1 MFNYNSIDEY
11 QLEITSYCNAA
22 CPQCH
27 RNLKGYGINPYMPL
41 KHMDIEIINRT
52 FPVELCQRLRQIFF
66 CGAYGEPIMHP
77 KFLEILRNFRSKN
90 NNLKLYI
97 HTNGGVHDSE
107 YWAEMASILG
117 TNGIIDFN
125 IDGLSD
131 TLHIYR
137 RNVQYEKVIQNAKS
151 FIDNGGNANWN
162 FIVFKHNQHQVE
174 DAKRIANDIGF
185 KNIYF
190 RKTGRFF
197 NNQTLEKINFY
208 PVYSSKNKIDY
219 ILEPTS
225 LDEYQNK
232 SIEKMPMLK
241 QQYNNIDDYFKN
253 VEIECDSLRGNKVAI
268 NMAGLVLPCNFLN
281 HNLYDVRMHES
292 AIPFSN
298 KLSKV
303 NGVSQVQDFLN
314 NYDMDKLNINHS
326 SLENIFES
334 TFWNDINASFTNE
347 KRLYTCAFTCG
358 SKFKKVWDQGGS
370 GT

>member
-1 MFNYNSIDEY
+1 MFTYDNIDEY

-41 KHMDIEIINRT
+41 KHVAREVLDKVFT
-52 FPVELCQRLRQIFF
+52 VELCQRLRQIFF

-77 KFLEILRNFRSKN
+77 KFLEILSDFRRKN
-90 NNLKLYI
+90 PTLKLYI
-97 HTNGGVHDSE
+97 HTNGGVHDQE
-107 YWAEMASILG
+107 YWSEMANILG
-117 TNGIIDFN
+117 EHGIVDFN
-125 IDGLSD
+125 IDGLDD

-137 RNVQYEKVIQNAKS
+137 RNVQYSKVIENAKS
-151 FIDNGGNANWN
+151 FISAGGNANWN
-162 FIVFKHNQHQVE
+162 FIVFKHNEHQIE
-174 DAKRIANDIGF
+174 NAKRISTAVGF

-219 ILEPTS
+219 ILEPTT
-225 LDEYQNK
+225 LIEHQNK
-232 SIEKMPMLK
+232 SVDHMPVLK
-241 QQYNNIDDYFKN
+241 QQHNNMSDYFN
-253 VEIECDSLRGNKVAI
+253 TVEIQCDSLNGKKVAI
-268 NMAGLVLPCNFLN
+268 NMEGIVLPCNFLN
-281 HNLYDVRMHES
+281 HNIYDVRMHES

-298 KLSKV
+298 SLSKV
-303 NGVSQVQDFLN
+303 DGVSQVQQFLSQYN
-314 NYDMDKLNINHS
+314 NNELNINHS
-326 SLENIFES
+326 SLEDIFKNS
-334 TFWNDINASFTNE
+334 FWTDIYNSFTNE

-358 SKFKKVWDQGGS
+358 KEFKKVWDQGGS

>member
-1 MFNYNSIDEY
+1 MFTYDRIDEY

-41 KHMDIEIINRT
+41 KHMSREVIDNAFT
-52 FPVELCQRLRQIFF
+52 TELCQRLRQIFF

-77 KFLEILRNFRSKN
+77 KFLDILKDFKRKN
-90 NNLKLYI
+90 PNLKLYI
-97 HTNGGVHDSE
+97 HTNGGVHDTE
-107 YWAEMASILG
+107 YWAEMASIL
-117 TNGIIDFN
+117 NNNDVIDFN
-125 IDGLSD
+125 IDGLED

-137 RNVQYEKVIQNAKS
+137 RNVQYQKVIENAKS
-151 FIDNGGNANWN
+151 FIGNGGNANWN
-162 FIVFKHNQHQVE
+162 FIVFKHNEHQV
-174 DAKRIANDIGF
+174 DLARTIASEVGF
-185 KNIYF
+185 KNIFF

-197 NNQTLEKINFY
+197 NNESLEKINFY
-208 PVYSSKNKIDY
+208 PVYSSKNTIDY
-219 ILEPTS
+219 VLEPTS
-225 LDEYQNK
+225 LPEFQNK
-232 SIEKMPMLK
+232 SVDYMPILK
-241 QQYNNIDDYFKN
+241 QQYNEIGDYFKN
-253 VEIECDSLRGNKVAI
+253 VEIQCDSLRGKKVAI
-268 NMAGLVLPCNFLN
+268 NMEGIVLPCNFLN
-281 HNLYDVRMHES
+281 HNIYDVRMHES

-314 NYDMDKLNINHS
+314 NYDIDKLNINHS